1 MLKRNFSRMSAVRVA
16 CLLGVLA
23 LFALLSSAALAQT
36 TVATGSIV
44 GTVTDATDA
53 VVSGAKVTFAG
64 PTGQTITVS
73 TDAAGNYS
81 SGFVVPGVYNVRVAA
96 KGSKTAQLLLAV
108 RVDTATMGNVKLQ
121 AGQETA
127 LVEMHTSGVQ
137 VNTHQATVQTV
148 LTASEI
154 EDFPLNGRNFLDLAQ
169 LVPGV
174 QTEDGQS
181 VDPTKAGYISVSIG
195 GRLGRSTRTEVDGAD
210 VSDERVGTSTTGIPA
225 GSIQEFQVAQASF
238 DMSTELTTSGSVNVA
253 TKSGTNAIHSEAF
266 GQFRD
271 NSIASA
277 ALPGGGNPPFQRSQY
292 GADVGE
298 AVIKDKLFFF
308 ANGERTKQDNR
319 APVPISGP
327 FQAYSGGFS
336 NPFRENNATGRLDYE
351 FSKSARLFYRFSY
364 FNNRNQSWHRAGY

>member
-1 MLKRNFSRMSAVRVA
+1 MLKRNLSRMSAVRVG
-16 CLLGVLA
+16 CSLGLLA
-23 LFALLSSAALAQT
+23 LLALLSSAALAQNT
-36 TVATGSIV
+36 LETGSIL
-44 GTVTDATDA
+44 GTVTDAAGA
-53 VVSGAKVTFAG
+53 VVSGAKLTITG
-64 PTGQTITVS
+64 PTGQTITVT

-174 QTEDGQS
+174 QTQDGQS
-181 VDPTKAGYISVSIG
+181 VDPTKAGYFSVSVG
-195 GRLGRSTRTEVDGAD
+195 GRFGRSTRTEVDGAD

-253 TKSGTNAIHSEAF
+253 TKSGTNAIHGEAF

-277 ALPGGGNPPFQRSQY
+277 ALPGGGNPPF
-292 GADVGE
+292 
-298 AVIKDKLFFF
+298 
-308 ANGERTKQDNR
+308 
-319 APVPISGP
+319 
-327 FQAYSGGFS
+327 
-336 NPFRENNATGRLDYE
+336 
-351 FSKSARLFYRFSY
+351 
-364 FNNRNQSWHRAGY
+364 H